1 MVLILVNF
9 QKPPKEAKFTSP
21 QKNLF
26 MVRSSIVGQNKLEI
40 LIKEYSTFY
49 QMLSHI

>member
-21 QKNLF
+21 QKNIL
-26 MVRSSIVGQNKLEI
+26 RSSIVGQNKLEI